1 MQMKAEINT
10 LPSVIALNING
21 LNFPIRGH
29 RLVECSKKQNPTF
42 LLFIKIL
49 LTFKDRYNLR
59 TKVWKNL
66 FQENGT
72 SKVP

>member
-1 MQMKAEINT
+1 MKTEINI

-21 LNFPIRGH
+21 LNFSIRGH
-29 RLVECSKKQNPTF
+29 RLVECSKRQNPTF
-42 LLFIKIL
+42 LLFIKTL

-59 TKVWKNL
+59 TEVWKNL
-66 FQENGT
+66 FQANGT